1 MGFGLSEEQIML
13 QKNVRAFLEK
23 EIAPL
28 VDEYEEK
35 YVPYPRDILVDL
47 IKKLLPWDYCLGI
60 VKKKDGGTEIPYVT
74 NGVLQEELSRIWP
87 SLAVSLGA
95 GGGYL
100 VGKLATEEQKKKY
113 LPGMQSLDILGSF
126 ALTEPNVG
134 SDLRG
139 VETTAVLQGD
149 HYVINGQKAWVTGGN
164 IAEVAIVFASE
175 DRSKGVDGL
184 GIFLVDRRESPFEAT
199 TIPKV
204 GLRCAPSALMTFTDC
219 KVPKENL
226 IAGAGTGA
234 MAKLTGELGFTRA
247 TVGMFS
253 VGIAQ
258 ASIEAAISYAHQRV
272 QFGKKIGK
280 FQMVQNLIAESVVET
295 EAVRLLLYKAYS
307 NLDEGKEATIEACG
321 GKYLAN
327 EVGLRAA
334 SNAMKVHGAWGLAE
348 EYPVERYFRDARA
361 MFPPEGNPEIQKL
374 IVGGRVLG
382 MSALV

>member
-1 MGFGLSEEQIML
+1 MSFGLNEEQRML

-28 VDEYEEK
+28 VDEYEQK

-47 IKKLLPWDYCLGI
+47 IKKLIPWDYCVGI
-60 VKKKDGGTEIPYVT
+60 VKKADGGTEIPYVS
-74 NGVLQEELSRIWP
+74 NGVLQEELSRVWP

-100 VGKLATEEQKKKY
+100 VGKLANEEQKKKY
-113 LPGMQSLDILGSF
+113 LPGMQSLEILGSF

-139 VETTAVLQGD
+139 VETTAVLDGD
-149 HYVINGQKAWVTGGN
+149 HYIINGQKAWVTGGN

-184 GIFLVDRRESPFEAT
+184 AIFLVDRRESPFEAT
-199 TIPKV
+199 TIPKI

-258 ASIEAAISYAHQRV
+258 ASIEAAIKYAHQRT
-272 QFGKKIGK
+272 QFGRKIGK
-280 FQMVQNLIAESVVET
+280 FQMVQNLIAESVIET
-295 EAVRLLLYKAYS
+295 EAVRLLLYKAYQ
-307 NLDEGKEATIEACG
+307 NLDYGLEATIEACG

-348 EYPVERYFRDARA
+348 EYRVERYFRDARA

>member
-1 MGFGLSEEQIML
+1 ML

-35 YVPYPRDILVDL
+35 YAPYPREILVDL

-113 LPGMQSLDILGSF
+113 LPAMQSLDILGSF

-149 HYVINGQKAWVTGGN
+149 HYVLNGQKAWVTGGD

-199 TIPKV
+199 TIPKI

-247 TVGMFS
+247 TVGTFS

-258 ASIEAAISYAHQRV
+258 ASNEAAIKYAHQRV
-272 QFGKKIGK
+272 QFGRKIGK
-280 FQMVQNLIAESVVET
+280 FQMIQNLIAESVVET
-295 EAVRLLLYKAYS
+295 EAARLLLYKAFS

-321 GKYLAN
+321 GKYFAN
-327 EVGLRAA
+327 EVALKAA